1 MAALRE
7 ELKTAQDR
15 LLKMSKEEEDSIE
28 KVLGIKVCTS
38 KEEFYKN
45 SQIGILKWV
54 SFKFQSKASPVDNS
68 IVWLVIPEGQITYLK
83 KWLALTLKDKMKNN
97 TVLRTRENNDENEI
111 KNWQFL
117 KMFNMLPIR
126 KSDYQ

>member
-1 MAALRE
+1 MDEKVKICEDNVTTLTFTNDKLTEEMAALRE

-68 IVWLVIPEGQITYLK
+68 IV
-83 KWLALTLKDKMKNN
+83 
-97 TVLRTRENNDENEI
+97 
-111 KNWQFL
+111 
-117 KMFNMLPIR
+117 
-126 KSDYQ
+126 